1 MVRTDPQQH
10 LGTWEDAVASIKLGA
25 IPMLGFEPAVCRIA
39 LQADQPLD
47 QLTPNKQLNPPTFE
61 PVKAICIFILYDNL
75 VLLFKGEK
83 TH

>member
-47 QLTPNKQLNPPTFE
+47 PLTPNKQLNPPTFE

>member
-1 MVRTDPQQH
+1 
-10 LGTWEDAVASIKLGA
+10 
-25 IPMLGFEPAVCRIA
+25 MLGFEPAVCRIA
-39 LQADQPLD
+39 LQAGQPLD
-47 QLTPNKQLNPPTFE
+47 PLTPNKQLNPPTFE